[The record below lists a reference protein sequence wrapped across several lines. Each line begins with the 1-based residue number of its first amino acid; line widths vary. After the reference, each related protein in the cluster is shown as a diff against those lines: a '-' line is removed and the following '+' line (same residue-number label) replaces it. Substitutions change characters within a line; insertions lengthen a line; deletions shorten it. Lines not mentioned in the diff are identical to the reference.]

1 MAVVDY
7 KNAVEYNGTIP
18 EKFNLET
25 SSHKVLLNMVMLGL
39 NSIIFPKKVLVG

>member
-25 SSHKVLLNMVMLGL
+25 SSQ
-39 NSIIFPKKVLVG
+39 SFC